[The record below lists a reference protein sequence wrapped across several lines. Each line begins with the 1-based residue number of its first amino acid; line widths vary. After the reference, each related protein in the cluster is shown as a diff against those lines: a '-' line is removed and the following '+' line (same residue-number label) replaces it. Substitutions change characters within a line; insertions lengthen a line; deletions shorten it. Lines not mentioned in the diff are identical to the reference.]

1 MKNISKLFFAL
12 TVLTGLVSCEK
23 DENKIYFEGGTA
35 PVLTASKTAV
45 RLTPATENETAV
57 VLNWTN
63 PAFKF
68 TTGVSSQDVSY
79 SLELD
84 TAGGNFTSTNK
95 YVTSISKDLTKTFS
109 EKELNSIL
117 GNTMGLRNGRQYMIQ
132 ARVIASIAGSAST
145 KLASNTISF
154 TATPFAPPPK
164 VEPYGPKVF
173 IVGSATA
180 GGWNN
185 PVPANQE
192 LTKEADMVYS
202 ITMNLVGGNSYLFL
216 PVNGSWSQKYG
227 FDGANNTNDPMGGDF
242 KREGGDFKAPAT
254 SGKYKITVDFQ
265 KGKFT
270 VTPA

>member
-1 MKNISKLFFAL
+1 MKNISKLLFFTTLLVAL
-12 TVLTGLVSCEK
+12 FSCEK
-23 DENKIYFEGGTA
+23 EENRIYFEGGTA
-35 PVLTASKTAV
+35 PALTASKSAV
-45 RLTPATENETAV
+45 RLSPATENETAI

-63 PAFKF
+63 PNFKL
-68 TTGVSSQDVSY
+68 TTGTSSQDVSY
-79 SLELD
+79 LLEID
-84 TAGGNFTSTNK
+84 TAGGNFNSTNK
-95 YVTSISKDLTKTFS
+95 YVTSISKDLTKTFT
-109 EKELNSIL
+109 EKELNGIL
-117 GNTMGLRNGRQYMIQ
+117 GNTMGLKPARQYTLQ

-145 KLASNTISF
+145 KLASNTVSF

-173 IVGSATA
+173 IVGSATP
-180 GGWNN
+180 GGWDN

-192 LTKEADMVYS
+192 LTKESDMVYS

-270 VTPA
+270 LTPA